1 MTIYTVQTEEDPET
15 GDLFMPIP
23 EEAIE
28 KLGWKIGDV
37 LSWDKNDDGTWTLS
51 KKEETKVDRFTLEQD
66 IMSAWNIIE
75 DLNLFADNI
84 ADKNMSVDD
93 LMNRVMGLSNIY
105 EARFQKMIDTF
116 EKCVKNGSV

>member
-15 GDLFMPIP
+15 GELFMPIP

-51 KKEETKVDRFTLEQD
+51 KKETKVDRFTLEQD

-84 ADKNMSVDD
+84 ADKDMSVDD

-105 EARFQKMIDTF
+105 EARFQKMFDTF

>member
-51 KKEETKVDRFTLEQD
+51 KKETKVDRFTLEQD

-84 ADKNMSVDD
+84 ADKDMSVDD

-105 EARFQKMIDTF
+105 EARFQKMFDTF